1 MLRTGPKTV
10 VVILQYHASTDTSQF
25 WVVWWGYVFKITVS
39 PCYPYTASGADCSGS
54 VVWAVGSN
62 KSPWWLCPSL
72 GILCSD
78 WESGVSVARSWGRDA
93 WPAARGQG
101 SQGLISKHGF
111 LTRARLQCSQL
122 VQSLSSS
129 HTRRRRAK
137 TWTEY
142 TEFQSHTYGENMC
155 MHMKKWTEGS
165 ASQHK
170 IWVLHTCPIIW
181 VWLSDLENTYITCM
195 QIQCLAVNSVFLS
208 LRAFITMPVTS
219 DNQRTWT
226 ALCFF
231 PVC

>member
-25 WVVWWGYVFKITVS
+25 WVVWWGM
-39 PCYPYTASGADCSGS
+39 CSKS
-54 VVWAVGSN
+54 QCPHAIHTLPVEQIVQDLLLWAVGSN

-111 LTRARLQCSQL
+111 LTRARLQCSRL

-165 ASQHK
+165 SAVLPNTRSECFILVPLSGYDWV
-170 IWVLHTCPIIW
+170 IWRTPI
-181 VWLSDLENTYITCM
+181 S
-195 QIQCLAVNSVFLS
+195 LACRYSA
-208 LRAFITMPVTS
+208 LR
-219 DNQRTWT
+219 
-226 ALCFF
+226 
-231 PVC
+231 

>member
-10 VVILQYHASTDTSQF
+10 VVTLQYHASTDTSQF

-165 ASQHK
+165 SAIFPTQDLSASYLSHYLGMTE
-170 IWVLHTCPIIW
+170 WFGEHLYHLHADTVPCGKFSIP
-181 VWLSDLENTYITCM
+181 
-195 QIQCLAVNSVFLS
+195 FLKGFHNHAS
-208 LRAFITMPVTS
+208 HIR
-219 DNQRTWT
+219 
-226 ALCFF
+226 
-231 PVC
+231 